1 MSFFFAPQNMPFAV
15 ALLVML
21 FIAVLE
27 GALVV
32 IGAGLS
38 QFIDS
43 LLPDIDIDADV
54 DAPNGVSRLLAWLRV
69 GEVPVLILL
78 VIFLTVFGLTGLTV
92 QYLLSSTTGWL
103 LPSLVAAVP
112 AMIAALPGTRFAG
125 GLLGKVLLKDE
136 TEAIGTTDFIGQVVT
151 ITLGSSKQGSAAEA
165 RFRDRFG
172 TTHYLMVEPDSDE
185 VFAQGEQMLLVR
197 RQGSV
202 FFGIRA
208 GNAHLTN

>member
-27 GALVV
+27 GVLVV

-38 QFIDS
+38 QFIDN

-78 VIFLTVFGLTGLTV
+78 IIFLTVFGLTGLTV
-92 QYLLSSTTGWL
+92 QYLLSSSTGWL
-103 LPSLVAAVP
+103 LPAVVASVP
-112 AMIAALPGTRFAG
+112 ALVAALPGTRLAG
-125 GLLGKVLLKDE
+125 GMLGKVLLKDE
-136 TEAIGTTDFIGQVVT
+136 TEAIGSTDFIGQVVT

-208 GNAHLTN
+208 ENAHLTN

>member
-27 GALVV
+27 GVLVV

-38 QFIDS
+38 QFIDN

-78 VIFLTVFGLTGLTV
+78 IIFLTVFGLTGLTV
-92 QYLLSSTTGWL
+92 QYLLSSSTGWL
-103 LPSLVAAVP
+103 LPAVVASVP
-112 AMIAALPGTRFAG
+112 ALVAALPGTRLAG
-125 GLLGKVLLKDE
+125 GMLGKVLLKDE
-136 TEAIGTTDFIGQVVT
+136 TEAIGATDFIGQVVT

-208 GNAHLTN
+208 ENAHLTN